1 MEPYKRSHSGY
12 LGKIADLI
20 TDTAIACSSDCAN
33 YGSSRPFRIGKIA
46 NLDIIIAMNVH
57 VLALNGVFDTG
68 LATVLD
74 AFGTA
79 NTMAEMSGVSSLR
92 FHTAVVGLRKTA
104 TTAQGLSMPIT
115 AAARAPTPDVVVTP
129 AINRIMPDPLVQ
141 ALASRDVGEAG
152 AVLREWAGR
161 GALIAAACVGTFVLA
176 EAALLDGKEAT
187 TTWWLAPLFRQ
198 RYPQVRLD
206 ETRLVVQSDAVVT
219 AGAALGHLDLALT
232 LIRRASPELASLTA
246 KYLVADARTSQAAYT
261 IPSHLAHA
269 DPLVH
274 KFEHWARQRL
284 AEGFSL
290 DQAAAA
296 LATSKR
302 TLARR
307 MQSVLGKSPLEFFQD
322 LRVERAVHLLETSQ
336 ASVDQIAA
344 EVGYAEGVTLRVL
357 LQRKLGRGARE
368 IRRSVL
374 GPLS

>member
-1 MEPYKRSHSGY
+1 MY
-12 LGKIADLI
+12 
-20 TDTAIACSSDCAN
+20 
-33 YGSSRPFRIGKIA
+33 
-46 NLDIIIAMNVH
+46 VH
-57 VLALNGVFDTG
+57 ILALDGVFDTG

-79 NTMAEMSGVSSLR
+79 NALAEMIGMSSLR

-104 TTAQGLSMPIT
+104 TTAQGLSMAVTP
-115 AAARAPTPDVVVTP
+115 AARARTPDVVVTP
-129 AINRIMPDPLVQ
+129 AINRIMPDPLLE
-141 ALASRDVGEAG
+141 ALAGGDVREAG
-152 AVLREWAGR
+152 AVLRKWSGH
-161 GALIAAACVGTFVLA
+161 GALTAAACVGTFVLA
-176 EAALLDGKEAT
+176 EAALLDGEEAT

-198 RYPQVRLD
+198 RYPRVRLD
-206 ETRLVVQSDAVVT
+206 ETRLIVQSNAVVT

-261 IPSHLAHA
+261 IPSHLVHG

-274 KFEHWARQRL
+274 KFERWVRQHL

-307 MQSVLGKSPLEFFQD
+307 MQSVLGKSPLEYFQD
-322 LRVERAVHLLETSQ
+322 LRIERAVYLLETSQ

-357 LQRKLGRGARE
+357 LRRKLGRGVRE
-368 IRRSVL
+368 IRRSL
-374 GPLS
+374 